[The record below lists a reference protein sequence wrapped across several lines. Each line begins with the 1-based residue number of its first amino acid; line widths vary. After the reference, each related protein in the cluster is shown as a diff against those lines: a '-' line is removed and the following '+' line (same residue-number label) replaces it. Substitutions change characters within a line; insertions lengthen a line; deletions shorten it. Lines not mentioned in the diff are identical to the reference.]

1 MRCKTFLSGLPAWLD
16 GEAPT
21 GHVADLE
28 AHAAGCPTCAAE
40 LGRERRLVA
49 MLDGGLVDRPLP
61 TRLRDRI
68 HRAVDALA
76 IVEARPMGPA
86 QLAARRSDA
95 VPLYAH
101 PVAIQWLS
109 MSAVLA
115 ITLTAGLAAGR
126 TLAPPTG
133 APPALAGTPPTT
145 AIDPGAPKANA
156 DTVPPAVASADGR
169 QVVAISEP
177 VAEQLA
183 RHLDTTERLY
193 QKVVHATPTDPADE
207 RRTRAI
213 VNAELHLS
221 QIRRATPALRVALG
235 SDRRLAEPARGY
247 FDQAENL
254 YARIEAWSG
263 SPNLELAAVRGQLAH
278 LPLPRQI
285 EELRVALGPRPRH
298 AHRVL
303 APDVAK
309 LLPAEVARELALV
322 PGSGIYLQFLQDYH
336 GGRTHEALGWLQH
349 LRAVVQRVP
358 QSPLAEDFEFWVERV
373 APDDEAMCEIEV
385 IAADGR
391 RDVLIQP
398 FAVAQFETL
407 KRSPEALTIDGRRHG
422 LRAPADAAQAFVSV
436 WKAAEARQL
445 ELGRAG
451 EAGGLVVT
459 DAETQQTTTGV
470 DAKAAPATIAL
481 RQVALE
487 IPTVLWAK
495 DLEAAY
501 VALCERADVPTPLR
515 SARPR
520 ILQLTVT
527 AKDLPRDR

>member
-21 GHVADLE
+21 ARVADLE

-76 IVEARPMGPA
+76 IVEARPMGPD
-86 QLAARRSDA
+86 QLAARRPDA

-133 APPALAGTPPTT
+133 TPPATAGTPI
-145 AIDPGAPKANA
+145 AAVDPGTPPATAN
-156 DTVPPAVASADGR
+156 TVPPVVAGADGR

-213 VNAELHLS
+213 VNAELYLS
-221 QIRRATPALRVALG
+221 QIRRVTPALRVALG
-235 SDRRLAEPARGY
+235 GDSRLAEPARGY

-263 SPNLELAAVRGQLAH
+263 SPNVELAAVRAQLER

-285 EELRVALGPRPRH
+285 EQLRVALGPGPRH

-303 APDVAK
+303 GPDAAK
-309 LLPAEVARELALV
+309 LLPAEVVRELALV
-322 PGSGIYLQFLQDYH
+322 PGSGIYVQFLQDYH
-336 GGRTHEALGWLQH
+336 RGRTHEAMGRLQQ
-349 LRAVVQRVP
+349 LRAVIERSP

-373 APDDEAMCEIEV
+373 APDEEAMCEIEV

-391 RDVLIQP
+391 RDVVMQP
-398 FAVAQFETL
+398 FAVAQFDTL
-407 KRSPEALTIDGRRHG
+407 TRSPEALTIDGRRHG
-422 LRAPADAAQAFVSV
+422 LRAPAEAAQAFVGV

-459 DAETQQTTTGV
+459 DAETQQTTTGA

-487 IPTVLWAK
+487 IPTGLWAK

-501 VALCERADVPTPLR
+501 AALCQRADVPPPLR